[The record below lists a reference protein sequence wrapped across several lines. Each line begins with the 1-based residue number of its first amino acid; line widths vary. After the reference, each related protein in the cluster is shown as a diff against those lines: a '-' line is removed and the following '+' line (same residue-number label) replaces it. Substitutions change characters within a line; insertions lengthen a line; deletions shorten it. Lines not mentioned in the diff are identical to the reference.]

1 MIPQQEIV
9 DNVTRVVKPVLE
21 EVSLELVE
29 VEFRPSGRRW
39 LLRIFIDRKRSAS
52 PAPCAGSGSADERA
66 SFSAGKPRPQGGE
79 LHKPGGVTIADCE
92 WVSRELDRLLDV
104 EEVIDHPYV
113 LEVSSPG
120 LTRSLKSKQD
130 FERYEGRVCRVV
142 TREAIDGRNEFKGT
156 IAGVDEEDVE
166 LRGEEAVFR
175 IPLAAI
181 KKANLELEI

>member
-9 DNVTRVVKPVLE
+9 DSVTRVVKPVLE

-39 LLRIFIDRKRSAS
+39 LLRIFID
-52 PAPCAGSGSADERA
+52 
-66 SFSAGKPRPQGGE
+66 
-79 LHKPGGVTIADCE
+79 KPGGVSIADCE

-104 EEVIDHPYV
+104 EDVIDHPYV

-120 LTRSLKSKQD
+120 LTRSLKSRED
-130 FERYEGRVCRVV
+130 FERYEGRVCRIV
-142 TREAIDGRNEFKGT
+142 TREAVEGKNEFRGT
-156 IAGVDEEDVE
+156 IAGVDGENVE
-166 LRGEEAVFR
+166 IRGEKAGSR
-175 IPLAAI
+175 IPLSAI